1 MKASVVRACVCV
13 FMLGV
18 AVASAQVIPA
28 TPKKFGKR
36 SVSNSGPSGASI
48 TTDGG
53 SINLGPTTP
62 ASTKVLY
69 TTHVT
74 LSEPRQW
81 KSTDGKSLLG
91 RLIAFEDITTQIER
105 GAPAP
110 PFSPPANPTVVKE
123 GKARLLIDMKP
134 YEMPLDRLSQTDRE
148 FVEKIRAT
156 VALQSA
162 AVSR

>member
-1 MKASVVRACVCV
+1 MKASAARVCLCVSI
-13 FMLGV
+13 LGV
-18 AVASAQVIPA
+18 AAASAQVIPA

-36 SVSNSGPSGASI
+36 SMSNSGPSGASI
-48 TTDGG
+48 TTNGG
-53 SINLGPTTP
+53 SISLGPSTP

-74 LSEPRQW
+74 LSESRQW

-105 GAPAP
+105 GAAPP

-123 GKARLLIDMKP
+123 GKARLLINMKP
-134 YEMPLDRLSQTDRE
+134 YELSLDRLSETDRE
-148 FVEKIRAT
+148 FVEKIREGH
-156 VALQSA
+156 SKK
-162 AVSR
+162 